1 MVWEQGKEVPI
12 VRPEEET
19 LRRNTKSIFKYQ
31 KHCYMNEAD
40 FVVNSAKEIRAWITE
55 LKPESVTRMLPKM
68 KNF

>member
-1 MVWEQGKEVPI
+1 
-12 VRPEEET
+12 
-19 LRRNTKSIFKYQ
+19 
-31 KHCYMNEAD
+31 MNEAD